1 MNNFPG
7 GVWPVMLTPFTEAG
21 TVDYEVL
28 EKLTE
33 WYIDKG
39 VDGLFAVC
47 QSSEMFELNLE
58 ERVKTAEAVCR
69 HVGGRIPVI
78 ASGHISETIEEQMLE
93 LNCMAKTGLDALI
106 LITNRFAR
114 EDEDDNVW
122 IKNAETVMAAIP
134 ATVKLGLYECPYP
147 YKRILSEKIIKWCVE
162 TGRFYFLKDTS
173 CDIENIRMKLDLT
186 RGSILKI
193 YNANTATLLES
204 LREGVCGYSGVMGN
218 MHPELYTLLCHN
230 KTGENE
236 EMLSEFL
243 TISALIE
250 RQMYPV
256 NAKYYLQL
264 EGVPI
269 KLYTRVKDASL
280 LNETFRKEVRML
292 RNLSKRLGSYLE
304 STIKE

>member
-1 MNNFPG
+1 MNDFPG
-7 GVWPVMLTPFTEAG
+7 GVWPVMLTPFTEDGA
-21 TVDYEVL
+21 VDYEKL

-33 WYIDKG
+33 WYIGKG

-58 ERVKTAEAVCR
+58 ERMKTAETVCR
-69 HVGGRIPVI
+69 CVAGRIPVI
-78 ASGHISETIEEQMLE
+78 ASGHISDSIEAQIEE
-93 LNCMAKTGLDALI
+93 LNGMATTGIDALI

-114 EDEDDNVW
+114 EDENDDIW
-122 IKNAETVMAAIP
+122 IKNAEIVLAGIP
-134 ATVKLGLYECPYP
+134 AAVKLGLYECPYP
-147 YKRILSEKIIKWCVE
+147 YKKILSEKIIKWCVE
-162 TGRFYFLKDTS
+162 TERFYFLKDTS

-186 RGSILKI
+186 RESILKI

-204 LREGVCGYSGVMGN
+204 LKEGVCGYSGVMGN
-218 MHPELYTLLCHN
+218 MHPELYGFLCHN
-230 KTGENE
+230 QAGEAE

-250 RQMYPV
+250 RQLYPV

-269 KLYTRVKDASL
+269 QLYTRVKDASL
-280 LNETFRKEVRML
+280 LNETFRKEVQML
-292 RNLSKRLGSYLE
+292 RDLSKRLKVYLE
-304 STIKE
+304 RTIKE